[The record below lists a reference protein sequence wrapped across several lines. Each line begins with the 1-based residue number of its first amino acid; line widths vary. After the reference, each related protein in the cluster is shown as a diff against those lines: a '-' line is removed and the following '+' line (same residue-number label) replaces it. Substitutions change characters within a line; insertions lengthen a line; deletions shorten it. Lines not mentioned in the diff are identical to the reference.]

1 MAVALSSTGFQD
13 VVDYKVVQCTGIS
26 TTAAQTNVTN
36 GAGTLYGVI
45 IDSANSSDNV
55 SLHILD
61 TADTALTQIALKGKA
76 SSIKT
81 IQIPSGY
88 AFTELKFWV
97 SKLSTANDTTS
108 FAGNVDVRLVCS

>member
-1 MAVALSSTGFQD
+1 MATELKSTGFQD
-13 VVDYKVVQCTGIS
+13 AVDYKVISCTGIDG
-26 TTAAQTNVTN
+26 TTSQTNPTN
-36 GAGTLYGVI
+36 APGTLYGVI
-45 IDSANSSDNV
+45 IDSAQSSVNV

-61 TADTALTQIALKGKA
+61 TADTTNTQMAFKGKA

-97 SKLSTANDTTS
+97 SGNSGEDDTTS
-108 FAGNVDVRLVCS
+108 FAGSVNVTLLCS